1 MSSSLKRL
9 IDQQQSGIETPAF
22 GGVTFNPNNALA
34 PPKPSILGGQTGG
47 PGLPQHL
54 LPPAQQVDPGNVQ
67 SMPATL
73 TSQLTGPAIQTEQD
87 QRPPGLI
94 ERLVDPSKR
103 RRLGRLFN

>member
-1 MSSSLKRL
+1 MSSGLKRL
-9 IDQQQSGIETPAF
+9 IEQQQSGVEQPAF
-22 GGVTFNPNNALA
+22 GGVTFNPNNMLA
-34 PPKPSILGGQTGG
+34 PSKPSILGGQTGG

-54 LPPAQQVDPGNVQ
+54 LPPAQQDPGNVQ

-73 TSQLTGPAIQTEQD
+73 TSSLTGPAIQTEQD

-94 ERLVDPSKR
+94 ERIMDPSKR